1 MNSSLG
7 TRLTTIYA
15 SLLAVTVLL
24 IIVASTAALVVEQSN
39 FVRDIFVAKKERA
52 RFVAEQSRLEGMNA
66 TDAAAQIV
74 ALSGG
79 PGIRVTVFDRSGQF
93 VAGDKALHPPVLDQI
108 VRSHIQL
115 LPPPEPWAV
124 GTAPRRIPQALPE
137 PFTIAAIPNGYVAF
151 DFSPWLLLVS
161 LTPYFVI
168 VLLIGAAA
176 VAISWFVGRAVVNSA
191 LRPIDEVTDS
201 LRALA
206 AGDYTRRRF
215 VMAGGDE
222 IAAFTAAYN
231 DAAASVADAMDERR
245 RTEERMRQF
254 VADAGHE
261 LRTPLTVIGGYI
273 DVLRRGAVEEPTIAR
288 QILGTMGIEREHM
301 RGLIDRL
308 VRLARLDSELPPRD
322 EPIDVAELL
331 KGQCEAVR
339 RLDDR
344 RVVDYSVEGADVIVA
359 DRTEIGEAIWN
370 LVENAVKYAPD
381 APIHLRATRDN
392 GRTHISVRDEGPGM
406 TESERIHAF
415 ERFYRGDQ
423 RGEIAGTGLGLA
435 IAKRAVERAGGTID
449 ITSAPGQ
456 GTKVEISI

>member
-79 PGIRVTVFDRSGQF
+79 PGLRVTVFDRSGQF
-93 VAGDKALHPPVLDQI
+93 VAGDKTLHPPVLDQI

-168 VLLIGAAA
+168 VLLIGAVA
-176 VAISWFVGRAVVNSA
+176 VAISWFVGRARRKFGA
-191 LRPIDEVTDS
+191 APDRRGDG
-201 LRALA
+201 LA
-206 AGDYTRRRF
+206 ARARGRRLHAAPLRHGGRRR
-215 VMAGGDE
+215 D
-222 IAAFTAAYN
+222 
-231 DAAASVADAMDERR
+231 
-245 RTEERMRQF
+245 
-254 VADAGHE
+254 
-261 LRTPLTVIGGYI
+261 
-273 DVLRRGAVEEPTIAR
+273 
-288 QILGTMGIEREHM
+288 
-301 RGLIDRL
+301 
-308 VRLARLDSELPPRD
+308 
-322 EPIDVAELL
+322 
-331 KGQCEAVR
+331 R
-339 RLDDR
+339 RL
-344 RVVDYSVEGADVIVA
+344 
-359 DRTEIGEAIWN
+359 
-370 LVENAVKYAPD
+370 
-381 APIHLRATRDN
+381 
-392 GRTHISVRDEGPGM
+392 
-406 TESERIHAF
+406 
-415 ERFYRGDQ
+415 YRC
-423 RGEIAGTGLGLA
+423 
-435 IAKRAVERAGGTID
+435 V
-449 ITSAPGQ
+449 
-456 GTKVEISI
+456 